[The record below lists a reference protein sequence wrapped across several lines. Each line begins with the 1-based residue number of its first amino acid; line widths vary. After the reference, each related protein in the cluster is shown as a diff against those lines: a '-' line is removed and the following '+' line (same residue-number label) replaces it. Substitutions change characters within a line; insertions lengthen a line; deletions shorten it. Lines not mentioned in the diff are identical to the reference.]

1 MDHIFLARYIGVRLL
16 KPLFKGSP
24 VKNSVREIELGM
36 QQNWP
41 ECAKTMSFSLL
52 KVSRLHNLFNN
63 GIDQCIEQFQ
73 LQHADFIV
81 LTALRRSPLPY
92 CLSPTE
98 LYQSIFFS
106 SGGLTKVL
114 VRLAEAGLIERLENP
129 HDKRSKLVQLNQKG
143 KQLVETI
150 MPTIQQQGRQLLA
163 GLSENESLQ
172 LESLLQKV
180 LDHNESR
187 TS

>member
-1 MDHIFLARYIGVRLL
+1 MDYIFLARYIGVRLL
-16 KPLFKGSP
+16 KALLKGSP

-41 ECAKTMSFSLL
+41 ECAEKMSFSLL
-52 KVSRLHNLFNN
+52 KMSRLHHLFNN
-63 GIDQCIEQFQ
+63 AINQCIETFQ

-81 LTALRRSPLPY
+81 LTALRRSPLPH

-98 LYQSIFFS
+98 LYQSMFFS

-129 HDKRSKLVQLNQKG
+129 QDKRSKLVQLNKKG
-143 KQLVETI
+143 KQLIEKI
-150 MPTIQQQGRQLLA
+150 MPEIQQQSRQVLA
-163 GLSENESLQ
+163 GLSASENLQ

-180 LDHNESR
+180 LDHNESQ